1 LKTINKFSAF
11 LLSLLVTLPVMAEDQ
26 WKPERLRLQAKYD
39 PKGKVLRNSTEEMDP
54 RITGKN
60 TANKNDTVTTRM
72 TRAWVV
78 LNEANPD
85 VIMNNNTTII
95 MGKSCLEMDK
105 GGALFVGK
113 TCITIPNLSANAS
126 SSVHIE
132 SSVVIEKGDQDLF
145 TVKSLAGQAVI
156 GSESFMTKDGYGNAN
171 RYPSISPRIDL
182 GVSGFT
188 NAYPSSGGLVMGGI
202 AGFVPLS
209 QTRQKSILY
218 SYSTLGSN
226 FDGYSGAATEVGYRW
241 FVPSLKAINSVYL
254 GYSGF
259 ESPSC
264 STSLVN
270 VGGQW
275 ERARWRLGASGG
287 LQAGGCNS
295 GFSFGALSLSIPIA
309 KTDPFRTVYLSITP
323 YVIWGENV
331 ISPFNYEDG
340 GSSISPGA
348 RLSASVPLSKRV
360 SFDVYGGADAVYGA
374 MIGGRFNW
382 RIPVGG
388 NIVNDPNLVAN
399 KSKQTEPPPDQQLN
413 ETGGQVVVS
422 ESYKAVFTADGK
434 LVGEVVKMSAKEIT
448 ALITEYMQGFE
459 PLPESNRIAQV
470 AARNGALTTSVA
482 GTLGS
487 YYLESASMPISRT
500 VQQPFDVTT
509 VFPTAPYA
517 CAVSANAKAYAEQRL
532 REDGK
537 NEAADRVAAA
547 NDVYLGRGDKVSD
560 GWPITTSKNSAYR
573 IANGSVCGELNS
585 FISGANDYSGPQNP
599 LQTVVLD

>member
-1 LKTINKFSAF
+1 MKAIFYCSVF
-11 LLSLLVTLPVMAEDQ
+11 LFGHLVTLPVMAEDQ
-26 WKPERLRLQAKYD
+26 WRPERLRLQAKYD
-39 PKGKVLRNSTEEMDP
+39 PKGMVLRNLTEEMDP
-54 RITGKN
+54 RIAERN

-72 TRAWVV
+72 TKAWVV

-85 VIMNNNTTII
+85 VIMKNDTTII
-95 MGKSCLEMDK
+95 VGKSCLELDK

-113 TCITIPNLSANAS
+113 TCISIPNLSANAS
-126 SSVHIE
+126 SSVDIQ
-132 SSVVIEKGDQDLF
+132 SSVVIERGDQELF

-156 GSESFMTKDGYGNAN
+156 GSGSFMTKDGYGNAN
-171 RYPSISPRIDL
+171 RYPTISPRIDL

-188 NAYPSSGGLVMGGI
+188 NAYPSSGGLVVGGI

-209 QTRQKSILY
+209 QARQKSILY

-241 FVPSLKAINSVYL
+241 FVPSLKTTNSVYL

-259 ESPSC
+259 ETPSC
-264 STSLVN
+264 FSSLVN

-275 ERARWRLGASGG
+275 ERARWRIGASGG

-295 GFSFGALSLSIPIA
+295 GFSFGAVSLSVPIA

-331 ISPFNYEDG
+331 ISPFNYENG
-340 GSSISPGA
+340 GSSVSPGA
-348 RLSASVPLSKRV
+348 RLSASVPLSERI

-374 MIGGRFNW
+374 MVGGRFSW

-399 KSKQTEPPPDQQLN
+399 KPKQTDPLPEQQLN
-413 ETGGQVVVS
+413 QTGGQVVVS

-434 LVGEVVKMSAKEIT
+434 LVGEVEKMSAKEIS
-448 ALITEYMQGFE
+448 ALITDYMQGFE
-459 PLPESNRIAQV
+459 PLPESNRIAKV

-517 CAVSANAKAYAEQRL
+517 CAVSADAKAYAEQRL

-537 NEAADRVAAA
+537 NEAADRVAAT

-560 GWPITTSKNSAYR
+560 GWPVTTTKNSAYR
-573 IANGSVCGELNS
+573 VANGSVCGELNS
-585 FISGANDYSGPQNP
+585 FISASDDYSGPQNP